1 MRPLRPLRM
10 GADDEPVLHDVTC
23 GRCGTTVGVRKNS
36 LAQTTVQ
43 WRGDTTTCEEL
54 AARRAAGE
62 HTARVSRCEALRD
75 SIEVAVQAGVVQ
87 VVE

>member
-1 MRPLRPLRM
+1 MTVRPLRL
-10 GADDEPVLHDVTC
+10 GADDDPVLHDVTC

-43 WRGDTTTCEEL
+43 WRGDTTTCQEL

-62 HTARVSRCEALRD
+62 HTARVSRCEALRTA
-75 SIEVAVQAGVVQ
+75 IESAVEAGVVR

>member
-1 MRPLRPLRM
+1 MSPLRL
-10 GADDEPVLHDVTC
+10 GADDDPVLQEVTC

-43 WRGDTTTCEEL
+43 WRGDTSSCQEL

-62 HTARVSRCEALRD
+62 HTARVPRCEALRE
-75 SIEVAVQAGVVQ
+75 SIEAAVAAGVVT
-87 VVE
+87 VVP

>member
-1 MRPLRPLRM
+1 MHPLRL
-10 GADDEPVLHDVTC
+10 GADDAPVLQEVTC
-23 GRCGTTVGVRKNS
+23 GRCGTTVGVRKSS

-43 WRGDTTTCEEL
+43 WRGDASSCEEL

-62 HTARVSRCEALRD
+62 HTARVSRCEALRA
-75 SIEVAVQAGVVQ
+75 SIEAAVAAGVLT